1 MLRRLTS
8 CCIIIIIIFRN
19 WWFKCLT
26 LRRCHLTKRSSKWC
40 ISAKGWLM
48 QIDKSWSLNYVLHSA
63 ASIHKSP
70 EVSVTW
76 SKCVR
81 HSFYILTSC
90 GPCLS
95 LLSVIPHLYSW
106 SIRFI
111 QYFVLVPPIVSSI
124 ILFYYIILII
134 FTMAWHKCTLYRWK
148 LSRFDQVFWIERSLS
163 CPMTHWCCHDV

>member
-1 MLRRLTS
+1 MDLYFSFFIVLRLKEIWLLGIECTANNSVLRVKETGFTNFSEIDGSRTS
-8 CCIIIIIIFRN
+8 PYVV
-19 WWFKCLT
+19 
-26 LRRCHLTKRSSKWC
+26 RCHLTKRSSKWC

-63 ASIHKSP
+63 ASIYKSP

-76 SKCVR
+76 SKCAR

-111 QYFVLVPPIVSSI
+111 QYFVLVPPTVSSI
-124 ILFYYIILII
+124 ILF
-134 FTMAWHKCTLYRWK
+134 H
-148 LSRFDQVFWIERSLS
+148 QVSHF
-163 CPMTHWCCHDV
+163 